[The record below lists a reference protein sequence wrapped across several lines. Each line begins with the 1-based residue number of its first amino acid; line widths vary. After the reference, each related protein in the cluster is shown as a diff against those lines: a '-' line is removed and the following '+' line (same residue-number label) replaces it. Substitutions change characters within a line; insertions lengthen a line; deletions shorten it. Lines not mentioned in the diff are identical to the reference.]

1 LGELITGFR
10 TASAECLRS
19 PAALAASS
27 DAIDQVF
34 HIAVRLAAARLSA
47 SADAQI
53 TDLETALTATEVAL
67 VCSDLLAEVDLD
79 LFELAMWRNW
89 GKA

>member
-1 LGELITGFR
+1 LSELIAGFR
-10 TASAECLRS
+10 SASAECLQS
-19 PAALAASS
+19 PATLAAST

-34 HIAVRLAAARLSA
+34 HIAVRLAAARLST
-47 SADAQI
+47 SAGAQI

-67 VCSDLLAEVDLD
+67 VCSHLLSEVDLD

-89 GKA
+89 GQA